1 MKRTRLNKKSHT
13 KSEKLAAIARVDSLV
28 KNDGFTLN
36 KARLL
41 VASEKGMTSS
51 GVAYWQRTLKG
62 KKTIKSTTT
71 AVSKVKA
78 YQNMNE
84 MGSAARTVLK
94 SLIDQDGKY
103 SIREANAIGKL
114 YTADLGRVK
123 LTLDVHKLNTRIAN
137 TAAHSD
143 EILKLT

>member
-84 MGSAARTVLK
+84 MGSHLGSVDLSQVRYFNSPFESVRLLLK
-94 SLIDQDGKY
+94 
-103 SIREANAIGKL
+103 
-114 YTADLGRVK
+114 
-123 LTLDVHKLNTRIAN
+123 
-137 TAAHSD
+137 
-143 EILKLT
+143 

>member
-1 MKRTRLNKKSHT
+1 MKRPVKGT
-13 KSEKLAAIARVDSLV
+13 KRV
-28 KNDGFTLN
+28 G
-36 KARLL
+36 RP
-41 VASEKGMTSS
+41 
-51 GVAYWQRTLKG
+51 R
-62 KKTIKSTTT
+62 KTTTTT
-71 AVSKVKA
+71 AVGNANA
-78 YQNMNE
+78 YQNMTE

-114 YTADLGRVK
+114 YTADLGRIK

>member
-1 MKRTRLNKKSHT
+1 MKRPVKGAKKVGRPR
-13 KSEKLAAIARVDSLV
+13 K
-28 KNDGFTLN
+28 
-36 KARLL
+36 
-41 VASEKGMTSS
+41 
-51 GVAYWQRTLKG
+51 
-62 KKTIKSTTT
+62 TTT
-71 AVSKVKA
+71 TTTVGNTEA
-78 YQNMNE
+78 YQNMAE

-114 YTADLGRVK
+114 YTADLGRIK